1 MLLLWRRTV
10 TGAAALLAAQGLAVA
25 ALALTV
31 APESGPGL
39 LAVAALVGGVKGVL
53 IPWLLRRTAQA
64 VDAGSEVTPLVNP
77 TNGMLLAAGMTTI
90 AFLVSRP
97 LATGVEAR
105 LDGAMPVGIALVLIG
120 FLVVATRRQALAQVM
135 GLVMVDNGIAVTA
148 LLASGGLPVIVEL
161 GALVDVALV
170 VVVLLILTRRIR
182 TAFSTSELHA
192 LSKLKD

>member
-1 MLLLWRRTV
+1 M
-10 TGAAALLAAQGLAVA
+10 
-25 ALALTV
+25 
-31 APESGPGL
+31 
-39 LAVAALVGGVKGVL
+39 
-53 IPWLLRRTAQA
+53 
-64 VDAGSEVTPLVNP
+64 GSE
-77 TNGMLLAAGMTTI
+77 MCI
-90 AFLVSRP
+90 RDS
-97 LATGVEAR
+97 
-105 LDGAMPVGIALVLIG
+105 DGAMPVGIALVLIG

-192 LSKLKD
+192 LSELKD